1 MNKKDRVRAC
11 CQHCCLKYVAGEKMT
26 NESLRGKLEIAESS
40 YPIASKIISD
50 AIVAGLVRL
59 DDASKSRK
67 YAQYVPKWA

>member
-1 MNKKDRVRAC
+1 MTKTNSIKIKISVVSPVYR
-11 CQHCCLKYVAGEKMT
+11 GEKMT
-26 NESLRGKLEIAESS
+26 NESLRGRLEIAESS

-50 AIVAGLVRL
+50 TIAAGLVRL